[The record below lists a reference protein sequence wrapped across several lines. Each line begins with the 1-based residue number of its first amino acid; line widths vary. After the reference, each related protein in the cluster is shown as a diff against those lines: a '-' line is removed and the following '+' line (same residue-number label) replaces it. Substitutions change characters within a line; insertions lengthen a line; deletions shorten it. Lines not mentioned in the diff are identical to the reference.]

1 MKPNLYTLLYEG
13 DNIMTKDDLKEYTSI
28 KRELKQIQ
36 FKLKELEERKTSI
49 KSMVIS
55 DMNVQTSHNNNS
67 IEDLLIKIE
76 ECIEEYNKKEIEL
89 YNKQLE
95 IEKCIN
101 SLEPTERIIARSRY
115 IEGKT
120 FEQISVDLNYS
131 WRHTIRIHGKILQ
144 KI

>member
-1 MKPNLYTLLYEG
+1 
-13 DNIMTKDDLKEYTSI
+13 MTKDDLKEYTSI
-28 KRELKQIQ
+28 KKELKQIQ

-49 KSMVIS
+49 KSMIIS

-76 ECIEEYNKKEIEL
+76 EWIEEYNKKEIKL

-95 IEKCIN
+95 IENCIN

-120 FEQISVDLNYS
+120 FEQIAVDLNYS

>member
-1 MKPNLYTLLYEG
+1 
-13 DNIMTKDDLKEYTSI
+13 MTKDDLKEYTSI

-55 DMNVQTSHNNNS
+55 DMNVQASHNNNS

>member
-1 MKPNLYTLLYEG
+1 
-13 DNIMTKDDLKEYTSI
+13 MTKDDLKEYTSI
-28 KRELKQIQ
+28 KKELKQIQ

-49 KSMVIS
+49 KSMIIS

-76 ECIEEYNKKEIEL
+76 ECIEEYNKKEIKL

-95 IEKCIN
+95 IENCIN
-101 SLEPTERIIARSRY
+101 SLAPTERIIARSRY

-120 FEQISVDLNYS
+120 FEQIAVDLNYS

>member
-1 MKPNLYTLLYEG
+1 
-13 DNIMTKDDLKEYTSI
+13 MTKDDLKEYTSI
-28 KRELKQIQ
+28 KKELEQIQ
-36 FKLKELEERKTSI
+36 FKLKELGERKTSI
-49 KSMVIS
+49 KSMIIS

-95 IEKCIN
+95 IERCIN
-101 SLEPTERIIARSRY
+101 SLDATERIIARSRY

-120 FEQISVDLNYS
+120 FEQIAVDLNYS

>member
-1 MKPNLYTLLYEG
+1 
-13 DNIMTKDDLKEYTSI
+13 MTKDDLKKYTSI

>member
-1 MKPNLYTLLYEG
+1 
-13 DNIMTKDDLKEYTSI
+13 MTKDDLKEYTSI
-28 KRELKQIQ
+28 KKELEQIQ
-36 FKLKELEERKTSI
+36 FKLKELGERKTSI
-49 KSMVIS
+49 KSMIIS

-76 ECIEEYNKKEIEL
+76 ECIEEYNKKEIKL

-95 IEKCIN
+95 IENCIN

-120 FEQISVDLNYS
+120 FEQIAVDLNYS

>member
-1 MKPNLYTLLYEG
+1 
-13 DNIMTKDDLKEYTSI
+13 MTKDDLKEYTSI

-76 ECIEEYNKKEIEL
+76 ECIEKYNKKEIEL

>member
-1 MKPNLYTLLYEG
+1 
-13 DNIMTKDDLKEYTSI
+13 MTKDDLKEYTSI

-131 WRHTIRIHGKILQ
+131 WRNTIRIHGKILQ

>member
-1 MKPNLYTLLYEG
+1 MN
-13 DNIMTKDDLKEYTSI
+13 KDDLKEYTSI
-28 KRELKQIQ
+28 KKELEQIQ

-49 KSMVIS
+49 KSMIIS

-76 ECIEEYNKKEIEL
+76 ECIEEYNKKEIKL

-95 IEKCIN
+95 IENCIN

-120 FEQISVDLNYS
+120 FEQIAVDLNYS

>member
-1 MKPNLYTLLYEG
+1 
-13 DNIMTKDDLKEYTSI
+13 MTKDDLKEYTSI
-28 KRELKQIQ
+28 KKELKQIQ

-49 KSMVIS
+49 KSMIIS
-55 DMNVQTSHNNNS
+55 DMNVQTSQNNNS
-67 IEDLLIKIE
+67 IENLLIKIE
-76 ECIEEYNKKEIEL
+76 ECIEEYNKKEIKL

-95 IEKCIN
+95 IENCIN

-120 FEQISVDLNYS
+120 FEQIAVDLNYS

>member
-1 MKPNLYTLLYEG
+1 
-13 DNIMTKDDLKEYTSI
+13 MTKDDLKQYVSI
-28 KRELKQIQ
+28 KKELEQIQ

-67 IEDLLIKIE
+67 IEDLIIKIE
-76 ECIEEYNKKEIEL
+76 ECIEEYSKKEIEL

-101 SLEPTERIIARSRY
+101 DLDPIERIVMRMRY
-115 IEGKT
+115 MEGKKW
-120 FEQISVDLNYS
+120 EEIAYKIHYE
-131 WRHTIRIHGKILQ
+131 WRQTHYIHKKALKKIVGDN
-144 KI
+144 

>member
-1 MKPNLYTLLYEG
+1 
-13 DNIMTKDDLKEYTSI
+13 MTKDDLKEYTSI
-28 KRELKQIQ
+28 KKELKQIQ

-49 KSMVIS
+49 KSMIIS

-76 ECIEEYNKKEIEL
+76 ECIEEYNKKEIKL

-95 IEKCIN
+95 IENCIN

-120 FEQISVDLNYS
+120 FEQIAVDLNYS
-131 WRHTIRIHGKILQ
+131 WRHTLRIHGKILQ

>member
-1 MKPNLYTLLYEG
+1 
-13 DNIMTKDDLKEYTSI
+13 MTKDDLKEYTSI
-28 KRELKQIQ
+28 KKELEQIQ
-36 FKLKELEERKTSI
+36 FKLKELGERKTSI
-49 KSMVIS
+49 KSMIIS

-95 IEKCIN
+95 IENCIN
-101 SLEPTERIIARSRY
+101 SLDATERIIARSRY

-120 FEQISVDLNYS
+120 FEQIAVDLNYS

>member
-1 MKPNLYTLLYEG
+1 
-13 DNIMTKDDLKEYTSI
+13 MTKDDLKEYTSI
-28 KRELKQIQ
+28 KKELKQIQ

-49 KSMVIS
+49 KSMIIS

-76 ECIEEYNKKEIEL
+76 ECIEEYNKKEIKL

-95 IEKCIN
+95 IENCIN

-120 FEQISVDLNYS
+120 FEQIAVDLNYS

-144 KI
+144 KL

>member
-1 MKPNLYTLLYEG
+1 
-13 DNIMTKDDLKEYTSI
+13 MTKDDLKEYTSI

-120 FEQISVDLNYS
+120 FDKYQ
-131 WRHTIRIHGKILQ
+131 
-144 KI
+144 

>member
-1 MKPNLYTLLYEG
+1 
-13 DNIMTKDDLKEYTSI
+13 MTKDDLKEYTSI
-28 KRELKQIQ
+28 KKELEQIQ

-49 KSMVIS
+49 KSMIIS

-76 ECIEEYNKKEIEL
+76 ECIEEYNKKEIKL

-95 IEKCIN
+95 IENCIN

-120 FEQISVDLNYS
+120 FEQIAVDLNYS

>member
-1 MKPNLYTLLYEG
+1 M
-13 DNIMTKDDLKEYTSI
+13 I
-28 KRELKQIQ
+28 
-36 FKLKELEERKTSI
+36 
-49 KSMVIS
+49 IS

-76 ECIEEYNKKEIEL
+76 ECIEEYNKKEIKL

-95 IEKCIN
+95 IENCIN

-120 FEQISVDLNYS
+120 FEQIAVDLNYS

>member
-1 MKPNLYTLLYEG
+1 
-13 DNIMTKDDLKEYTSI
+13 MTKDDLKQYVSI
-28 KRELKQIQ
+28 KKELEQIQ

-67 IEDLLIKIE
+67 IEDLIIKIE
-76 ECIEEYNKKEIEL
+76 ECIEEYSKKEIEL

-101 SLEPTERIIARSRY
+101 KLEPIERIVARSRY
-115 IEGKT
+115 IEDKT
-120 FEQISVDLNYS
+120 FEQIAVDLNYS

>member
-1 MKPNLYTLLYEG
+1 MSIQRKKLPNQLSGAKKVY
-13 DNIMTKDDLKEYTSI
+13 I
-28 KRELKQIQ
+28 
-36 FKLKELEERKTSI
+36 
-49 KSMVIS
+49 
-55 DMNVQTSHNNNS
+55 
-67 IEDLLIKIE
+67 DLLIKFE
-76 ECIEEYNKKEIEL
+76 ECIEESNKKEIEL

>member
-1 MKPNLYTLLYEG
+1 
-13 DNIMTKDDLKEYTSI
+13 MTKDDLKEYTSI
-28 KRELKQIQ
+28 KKELKQIQ

-49 KSMVIS
+49 KSMIIS

-76 ECIEEYNKKEIEL
+76 ECIEEYNKKEIKL

-95 IEKCIN
+95 IENCIN
-101 SLEPTERIIARSRY
+101 GLEPTERIIARSRY

-120 FEQISVDLNYS
+120 FEQIAVDLNYS

>member
-1 MKPNLYTLLYEG
+1 
-13 DNIMTKDDLKEYTSI
+13 MTKDDLKEYTSI
-28 KRELKQIQ
+28 KKELKQIQ

-49 KSMVIS
+49 KSMIIS

-67 IEDLLIKIE
+67 IENLLIKIE
-76 ECIEEYNKKEIEL
+76 ECIEEYNKKEIKL

-95 IEKCIN
+95 IENCIN

-120 FEQISVDLNYS
+120 FEQIAVDLNYS

>member
-1 MKPNLYTLLYEG
+1 
-13 DNIMTKDDLKEYTSI
+13 MTKDDLKEYTSI
-28 KRELKQIQ
+28 KKELKQIQ

-49 KSMVIS
+49 KSMIIS

-95 IEKCIN
+95 IENCIN

-120 FEQISVDLNYS
+120 FEQIAVDLNYS

>member
-1 MKPNLYTLLYEG
+1 
-13 DNIMTKDDLKEYTSI
+13 MTKDDLKEYTSI
-28 KRELKQIQ
+28 KKELKQIQ

-49 KSMVIS
+49 KSMIIS

-76 ECIEEYNKKEIEL
+76 ECIEEYNKKEIKL

-95 IEKCIN
+95 IENCIN

-120 FEQISVDLNYS
+120 FEQIAVDLNYS
-131 WRHTIRIHGKILQ
+131 WRHTVRIHGKILQ

>member
-1 MKPNLYTLLYEG
+1 
-13 DNIMTKDDLKEYTSI
+13 MTKDDLKEYTSI

>member
-1 MKPNLYTLLYEG
+1 
-13 DNIMTKDDLKEYTSI
+13 MTKDDLKEYTSI
-28 KRELKQIQ
+28 KKELKQIQ

-49 KSMVIS
+49 KSMIIS

-76 ECIEEYNKKEIEL
+76 ECIEEYNKKEIKL

-95 IEKCIN
+95 IENCIN
-101 SLEPTERIIARSRY
+101 NLEPIERIIMRLRY

-120 FEQISVDLNYS
+120 FEQIAVDLNYS

>member
-1 MKPNLYTLLYEG
+1 
-13 DNIMTKDDLKEYTSI
+13 MTKDDLKEYTSI

-95 IEKCIN
+95 IEKM
-101 SLEPTERIIARSRY
+101 Y
-115 IEGKT
+115 K
-120 FEQISVDLNYS
+120 
-131 WRHTIRIHGKILQ
+131 
-144 KI
+144 

>member
-1 MKPNLYTLLYEG
+1 
-13 DNIMTKDDLKEYTSI
+13 MTKEELKEYTSI
-28 KRELKQIQ
+28 KKELEQIQ
-36 FKLKELEERKTSI
+36 FKLKELGERKTSI
-49 KSMVIS
+49 KSMIIS

-76 ECIEEYNKKEIEL
+76 ECIEEYNKKEIKL

-95 IEKCIN
+95 IENCIN

-120 FEQISVDLNYS
+120 FEQIAVDLNYS

>member
-1 MKPNLYTLLYEG
+1 
-13 DNIMTKDDLKEYTSI
+13 MTKDDLKEYASI
-28 KRELKQIQ
+28 KKELKQIQ

-49 KSMVIS
+49 KSMIIS

-76 ECIEEYNKKEIEL
+76 ECIEEYNKKEIKL

-95 IEKCIN
+95 IENCIN

-120 FEQISVDLNYS
+120 FEQIAVDLNYS

>member
-1 MKPNLYTLLYEG
+1 
-13 DNIMTKDDLKEYTSI
+13 MTKDDLKEYTSI

-55 DMNVQTSHNNNS
+55 DMNVQTSHNNNL

>member
-1 MKPNLYTLLYEG
+1 
-13 DNIMTKDDLKEYTSI
+13 MTKDDLKEYTNI
-28 KRELKQIQ
+28 KKELKQIQ

-49 KSMVIS
+49 KSMIIS

-76 ECIEEYNKKEIEL
+76 ECIEEYNKKEIKL

-95 IEKCIN
+95 IENCIN

-120 FEQISVDLNYS
+120 FEQIAVDLNYS